1 MIMMRKSI
9 TPYLL
14 KLDDRLWDEIEDNRM
29 ALKALFPSGISKKEF
44 IQNAIIAYNQ
54 SFVESGVKEKLEQIR
69 PVEIEDPL
77 SPYYGE

>member
-1 MIMMRKSI
+1 MRKSI

-29 ALKALFPSGISKKEF
+29 ALKALFPSGVSKKEF

-54 SFVESGVKEKLEQIR
+54 SFVEEKLRQIR